1 MIKTKFM
8 DRNNVGIWSKT
19 NGIEWGTELFWNVNS
34 KTSQC
39 QNPIYAQA
47 LSNKH
52 PLQLECEE
60 FILPSRNIL
69 LKKVTLFNDCKE
81 KQDLTL
87 FFHQD
92 FEQWNGTAFFSLSN
106 RTLYHEYDGNYMLFN
121 GLVDNQGISQ
131 YTTWQKNDFQ
141 NKDIVNVANGSL
153 LYNPISSG
161 RVNSAFSLE
170 TTVLPYEIK
179 QGYYWTVFG
188 ENLNEINYLNDLVK
202 SNPEL
207 LIKEFIE
214 NDFSD
219 ERIIPLSK

>member
-1 MIKTKFM
+1 MIKTKFTN
-8 DRNNVGIWSKT
+8 RNNVGIWSKK
-19 NGIEWGTELFWNVNS
+19 NGIEWGTELFWNGNF
-34 KTSQC
+34 KTNQS

-52 PLQLECEE
+52 SLQLEFED
-60 FILPSRNIL
+60 FIDPSRSIL
-69 LKKVTLFNDCKE
+69 LKKVTLYNDSKE

-92 FEQWNGTAFFSLSN
+92 FEHRNGTAFFSLSN
-106 RTLYHEYDGNYMLFN
+106 RTLYHEYDGSYMLFN

-131 YTTWQKNDFQ
+131 YTTWQKSDFQ

-153 LYNPISSG
+153 FYNPISSG

-179 QGYYWTVFG
+179 QGYYWIVFG
-188 ENLNEINYLNDLVK
+188 ENLNEINHLNELVK
-202 SNPEL
+202 RNPEW
-207 LIKEFIE
+207 LIREFID
-214 NDFSD
+214 NGFND
-219 ERIIPLSK
+219 ERIVPLSK

>member
-34 KTSQC
+34 KTSPF
-39 QNPIYAQA
+39 QNPIYAHA

-52 PLQLECEE
+52 SLQLESEE
-60 FILPSRNIL
+60 FILPTRNIL

-92 FEQWNGTAFFSLSN
+92 FEQRNGTAFFSLSN

-131 YTTWQKNDFQ
+131 YTTWQKNDFR

-179 QGYYWTVFG
+179 QGYYWSVFG
-188 ENLNEINYLNDLVK
+188 ENLNEINNLNDLVK
-202 SNPEL
+202 SNPEW
-207 LIKEFIE
+207 LIREFIE

>member
-34 KTSQC
+34 KTNQF
-39 QNPIYAQA
+39 QNPIYSHA

-52 PLQLECEE
+52 SLQLESEE
-60 FILPSRNIL
+60 FILPNRNIL

-81 KQDLTL
+81 EQDLTL
-87 FFHQD
+87 YFHQD
-92 FEQWNGTAFFSLSN
+92 FEQRNGTAFFSLSN
-106 RTLYHEYDGNYMLFN
+106 RILYHEYDGNYMLFN

-141 NKDIVNVANGSL
+141 NKDIVNVSNGSL

-188 ENLNEINYLNDLVK
+188 EDLNEINNLNDLIK
-202 SNPEL
+202 SNPEW
-207 LIKEFIE
+207 LIREFIE